1 MASEKNNMKLAIL
14 LIIVAATMSSL
25 SQLVWKFGADT
36 KSSGLAWGLYILG
49 FVLAGLGMVI
59 MSVAFRY
66 GEVSILHPMM
76 SLGFALSI
84 VFGAL
89 FLQESIT
96 IGKVIGTILIIAGSA
111 LLGYEGGRNNG

>member
-1 MASEKNNMKLAIL
+1 
-14 LIIVAATMSSL
+14 
-25 SQLVWKFGADT
+25 
-36 KSSGLAWGLYILG
+36 
-49 FVLAGLGMVI
+49 
-59 MSVAFRY
+59 
-66 GEVSILHPMM
+66 MM

-96 IGKVIGTILIIAGSA
+96 IGKVIGTVLIIAGSA